1 MDAAGSSST
10 TQRGGGASERRDGAP
25 EPRGGASES
34 QRDGSADRDNIVI
47 KCAIVGDTGEGK
59 TSLLVR
65 YVERRFDSSYCE
77 TLVRVCE
84 EEGRGL

>member
-1 MDAAGSSST
+1 MDAAPSSAT

-25 EPRGGASES
+25 EPRGGASE
-34 QRDGSADRDNIVI
+34 QRDGSADRDNIVL
-47 KCAIVGDTGEGK
+47 KCALVGDSGVGK